1 MRSIIVCEG
10 RDDLWFI
17 SYYLHKVLNWDEC
30 DVSLWCKLYSL
41 SIKSGQMVYMT
52 SPNEKHQVAIFSSG
66 GQNRINLLPK
76 EWLTLNEKNPSSAI
90 DAIIIFRDCDDRSP
104 DDLAHSMN
112 NWFAGCTTWL
122 PNHFV
127 LNNNAPVL
135 LRNEIDE
142 VDVSTIIL
150 PVIIP
155 FDEAGA
161 IETLLL
167 QAIED
172 SSDDGKRIAQSSRE
186 YIRQFEDAPLS
197 QYLNKQRLRTKA
209 KYSAA
214 VAITNPDHSTG
225 TFKDFMLSTPW
236 EQSAAIKTHME
247 KVVQLITGQLDLTH
261 TR

>member
-1 MRSIIVCEG
+1 
-10 RDDLWFI
+10 
-17 SYYLHKVLNWDEC
+17 
-30 DVSLWCKLYSL
+30 
-41 SIKSGQMVYMT
+41 MT
-52 SPNEKHQVAIFSSG
+52 SPDEKHQVAIFSSG
-66 GQNRINLLPK
+66 GQNRLDCLPK
-76 EWLTLNEKNPSSAI
+76 EWLTLNEKNPSSTI

-104 DDLAHSMN
+104 NELAHSMN
-112 NWFAGCTTWL
+112 NWFVDCTTWL

-127 LNNNAPVL
+127 LNNNEPVL

-142 VDVSTIIL
+142 VDVSTTIL

-186 YIRQFEDAPLS
+186 YIRQFEVAPLS

-225 TFKDFMLSTPW
+225 TFMDFMLSTPW
-236 EQSAAIKTHME
+236 EQSASIKTHME
-247 KVVQLITGQLDLTH
+247 KVVQLITGQLN
-261 TR
+261 

>member
-1 MRSIIVCEG
+1 MRSVIVCEG

-17 SYYLHKVLNWDEC
+17 SYYLHKALKWNEC
-30 DVSLWCKLYSL
+30 DASLWCKSYNL
-41 SIKSGQMVYMT
+41 SAKSGQKVFYMT
-52 SPNEKHQVAIFSSG
+52 SPDEKHQVSIFSSG
-66 GQNRINLLPK
+66 GQNRLDCLPK

-104 DDLAHSMN
+104 DELAHSMN
-112 NWFAGCTTWL
+112 NWFADCTTWL
-122 PNHFV
+122 PSHFV
-127 LNNNAPVL
+127 LNNNEPVL

-142 VDVSTIIL
+142 VDVSTTIL

-225 TFKDFMLSTPW
+225 TFMDFMLATPW
-236 EQSAAIKTHME
+236 EQSASIKTHME
-247 KVVQLITGQLDLTH
+247 KVVQLITGQLQ
-261 TR
+261 

>member
-1 MRSIIVCEG
+1 M
-10 RDDLWFI
+10 
-17 SYYLHKVLNWDEC
+17 
-30 DVSLWCKLYSL
+30 
-41 SIKSGQMVYMT
+41 
-52 SPNEKHQVAIFSSG
+52 
-66 GQNRINLLPK
+66 
-76 EWLTLNEKNPSSAI
+76 TLNEKNPSSAI

-104 DDLAHSMN
+104 DELAHSMN
-112 NWFAGCTTWL
+112 DWFADCTTWL

-127 LNNNAPVL
+127 LNNNEPVL

-142 VDVSTIIL
+142 VDVSTTIL

-186 YIRQFEDAPLS
+186 YIRQFEVAPLS
-197 QYLNKQRLRTKA
+197 QYLSKQRLRTKA

-225 TFKDFMLSTPW
+225 TFMDFMLSTPW
-236 EQSAAIKTHME
+236 EQSASIKTHME
-247 KVVQLITGQLDLTH
+247 KVVQLITGQLN
-261 TR
+261 